1 MNEQEKQTL
10 ALNDILRQL
19 EVANGQLARLLAHLE
34 VPPAPARRIGGVLDV
49 LEQAPPGTRNTD
61 ADGDTPPT
69 D

>member
-34 VPPAPARRIGGVLDV
+34 VPPAPTVAPRRCPGRAEAKAPARRRRH
-49 LEQAPPGTRNTD
+49 A
-61 ADGDTPPT
+61 AD
-69 D
+69 